1 MQNISD
7 KYGKRMLL
15 VVDYIE
21 ISDDEYLRK
30 LSQLS
35 CRILVTS
42 RYRELSGFSERL
54 ELQPLSMDN
63 CRELFYRHYKFE

>member
-7 KYGKRMLL
+7 KYKKHMLL
-15 VVDYIE
+15 VVDNIE

-42 RYRELSGFSERL
+42 RYRGFYGFNEKL

-63 CRELFYRHYKFE
+63 CHLLS